1 MLQACHLQQTGKL
14 MELLD
19 ENLDSEVNKREAE
32 TMIKVALLCTNASA
46 SVRPTMSEVVS
57 MLEGQI
63 AVPEIIPE
71 KSSYSEDLRFK
82 AMRDLRKEQKSQNSS
97 KNETQTST
105 TGYHFPSFTSTQEF
119 LEIKSESFPEIKH
132 GTPNME
138 TQITVVYFRSVVLRL
153 RHLQIGIVCCW
164 YALCSLLVLVLLE
177 LRSTITWI

>member
-1 MLQACHLQQTGKL
+1 

-119 LEIKSESFPEIKH
+119 LEIKSES
-132 GTPNME
+132 
-138 TQITVVYFRSVVLRL
+138 
-153 RHLQIGIVCCW
+153 
-164 YALCSLLVLVLLE
+164 SL
-177 LRSTITWI
+177 